1 MPYNCS
7 TKLTFGVQLWERI
20 VLQLSHSEPAVRH
33 AVNALGALHE
43 ERYLRREAGNG
54 GIDVSLVKTGFPI
67 QQYSKALNEMQ
78 GLLTSSTIS
87 LDVVLVCSLICI
99 HFEAL
104 RESFVP
110 ALMHVENAI
119 KLLHSKNGTLDA
131 RKVNPSLV
139 RAVMRMDLQ
148 GTMYLGTRVP
158 GLPFYTAATDSI
170 LPQSFHD
177 LTQARD
183 LINTWSCRIFHF
195 MRTVADEHKFR
206 NPGNIAIE
214 HIAQSQELEHTFIEL
229 DRLLFE
235 FMHKPSVK
243 LSIREQ
249 HGLGML
255 RSRVKINRIQ
265 AATCLYSESTR
276 LDAFLSEFDDI
287 LTICLYIMG
296 SDNADKRLFS
306 VSLDEGLVQPLFFVA
321 THCRDGR
328 IRHQALAQ
336 LEKLPARDGIWHV
349 ETTLRTS
356 QALVRFEEALCDKD
370 VVLCED
376 IPEWRRVCTV
386 GFEGWNREEG
396 QQKINITLRTRP
408 NGMDGEWMDFAES
421 LAWSVSGDTFR
432 ENFAVLMA
440 AQQYKLHKSP
450 VEGAV

>member
-1 MPYNCS
+1 
-7 TKLTFGVQLWERI
+7 
-20 VLQLSHSEPAVRH
+20 
-33 AVNALGALHE
+33 
-43 ERYLRREAGNG
+43 
-54 GIDVSLVKTGFPI
+54 
-67 QQYSKALNEMQ
+67 MQ
-78 GLLTSSTIS
+78 ALLTSNTVS
-87 LDVVLVCSLICI
+87 LDIVLVCSLICI

-119 KLLHSKNGTLDA
+119 RLLHSKNGTLDA

-148 GTMYLGTRVP
+148 GTMYIGTRVP
-158 GLPFYTAATDSI
+158 GLSFYCTTDAI

-183 LINTWSCRIFHF
+183 LVNTWSCRIFHF
-195 MRTVADEHKFR
+195 MRTIADEHKFR
-206 NPGNIAIE
+206 NPGNIPIE
-214 HIAQSQELEHTFIEL
+214 HIAQSQELEETFIEL

-235 FMHKPSVK
+235 FMHKPTVR

-276 LDAFLSEFDDI
+276 LDAFISEFDDI

-328 IRHQALAQ
+328 IRHQALSQ

-349 ETTLRTS
+349 ETTMRTS
-356 QALVRFEEALCDKD
+356 QALVRFEEGLCDKD

-376 IPEWRRVCTV
+376 IPEWRRVCTI
-386 GFEGWNREEG
+386 GFEGWGREDAH
-396 QQKINITLRTRP
+396 QRTVTLTLRTRP
-408 NGMDGEWMDFAES
+408 NGMDGEWMDFEEV
-421 LAWSVSGDTFR
+421 LPWSVSGDSFR
-432 ENFAVLMA
+432 ENFATLMA
-440 AQQYKLHKSP
+440 GQQHKFKNIP
-450 VEGAV
+450 AVHE